1 MESTGP
7 EFVSL
12 QGASML
18 NIALFGAPG
27 AGKGTQSELLMKKH
41 NLVYIATGDI
51 LRQEIAG
58 GTELGLAAKSI
69 IEAGGLVSDEIV
81 VQIIEKKIITNPDA
95 AGFLFDGF
103 PRTFV
108 QAYILEGLLLKMHTS
123 LTCLLS
129 LEVPP
134 EESFKRLLERA
145 KTSGRSDDTEVVIKN
160 RLREYEEKTAP
171 VAQFYKDQ
179 GLYFPIEGV
188 GSIEEI
194 NNKLE
199 EIIDQELRK
208 VLFNVVLLGYPGAG
222 RGTQARNL
230 AKKYNLVYLSTG
242 EMLKEEIAKKSDVGQ
257 TVQDIFNQGDL
268 VPDEIVI
275 KLIEKHIKRNPE
287 ANGFIFK
294 GFPRTL
300 VQAYIL
306 DGLLRKINSS
316 VSFTLDIQCPTLE
329 LIKRLDERGKTSRRM
344 SYDMETAT
352 IVHRLEQHEK
362 VCQPLV
368 DYYGKSGKVT
378 EIDGSGTPEEVWNRI
393 EGPAEE
399 AWRKAR

>member
-1 MESTGP
+1 
-7 EFVSL
+7 
-12 QGASML
+12 ML

-51 LRQEIAG
+51 LRQEIKE

-69 IEAGGLVSDEIV
+69 IEAGGLVSDEII
-81 VQIIEKKIITNPDA
+81 VQVIENKITTNPNA
-95 AGFLFDGF
+95 KGFLFDGF

-123 LTCLLS
+123 LTCLLF
-129 LEVPP
+129 LDVPSD
-134 EESFKRLLERA
+134 ESFQRLLKRA
-145 KTSGRSDDTEVVIKN
+145 KTSGRMDDTETVIRN

-171 VAQFYKDQ
+171 VARFYQDQ
-179 GLYFPIEGV
+179 SLFFPVKGT
-188 GSIEEI
+188 GSIEQI
-194 NNKLE
+194 SMKLE
-199 EIIDQELRK
+199 KIIDQELRK

-230 AKKYNLVYLSTG
+230 ARKYNLVYLSTG
-242 EMLKEEIAKKSDVGQ
+242 EMLKEEIGKSSRVGR
-257 TVQDIFNQGDL
+257 TVQSIFDKGDL

-275 KLIEKHIKRNPE
+275 KLIEKHIQRNPE

-329 LIKRLDERGKTSRRM
+329 LIKRLDARGRTERRM
-344 SYDMETAT
+344 KYDLETST

-362 VCQPLV
+362 ICLPVV
-368 DYYGKSGKVT
+368 DYYRKQGKVT
-378 EIDGSGTPEEVWNRI
+378 AIQGEGTPEGVWSLI
-393 EGPAEE
+393 EAAAEE

>member
-1 MESTGP
+1 
-7 EFVSL
+7 
-12 QGASML
+12 ML

-51 LRQEIAG
+51 LRQEIADG
-58 GTELGLAAKSI
+58 SELGLAAQSI
-69 IEAGGLVSDEIV
+69 IEAGGLVSDEII

-129 LEVPP
+129 LEVTP
-134 EESFKRLLERA
+134 EESLKRLLNRA
-145 KTSGRSDDTEVVIKN
+145 KTSGRSDDNEAVIKN
-160 RLREYEEKTAP
+160 RLKEYEEKTAP
-171 VAQFYKDQ
+171 VAQFYKEQ
-179 GLYFPIEGV
+179 GLYFPVEGA

-194 NNKLE
+194 NRKLE
-199 EIIDQELRK
+199 EIIEQELRK
-208 VLFNVVLLGYPGAG
+208 ALFNVVLLGYPGAG

-230 AKKYNLVYLSTG
+230 AKKFNLVYLSTG
-242 EMLKEEIAKKSDVGQ
+242 EMLKEEIKNSSEVGLK
-257 TVQDIFNQGDL
+257 VKDIFEKGDL

-275 KLIEKHIKRNPE
+275 KLIEKHIKKSPE

-306 DGLLRKINSS
+306 DGLLRRINAS

-329 LIKRLDERGKTSRRM
+329 LIKRLDARGKTKRSM
-344 SYDMETAT
+344 SYDRETTT

-362 VCQPLV
+362 VCLPV
-368 DYYGKSGKVT
+368 VEYYRKQGKVT
-378 EIDGSGTPEEVWNRI
+378 VVDGDGSPEAVWSLI

>member
-1 MESTGP
+1 
-7 EFVSL
+7 
-12 QGASML
+12 ML
-18 NIALFGAPG
+18 NIALFGTPG

-51 LRQEIAG
+51 LRKEIADG
-58 GTELGLAAKSI
+58 SELGLAAKSI
-69 IEAGGLVSDEIV
+69 IEAGGLVSDEII

-103 PRTFV
+103 PRTLV

-129 LEVPP
+129 LEVSH
-134 EESFKRLLERA
+134 EESMRRLLNRA

-160 RLREYEEKTAP
+160 RLKEYDEKTAP
-171 VAQFYKDQ
+171 VAGFYKEN
-179 GLYFPIEGV
+179 GLYFSIPGE

-194 NNKLE
+194 NSKLE
-199 EIIDQELRK
+199 DVVEQELRK

-230 AKKYNLVYLSTG
+230 AKKYNLVYVSTG
-242 EMLKEEIAKKSDVGQ
+242 EMLK
-257 TVQDIFNQGDL
+257 
-268 VPDEIVI
+268 DEISRGSALGKKVETVYADGGLVSDEVVI
-275 KLIEKHIKRNPE
+275 KLIENKIKRNPE
-287 ANGFIFK
+287 SNGFIFK

-306 DGLLRKINSS
+306 DGLLRRINSS
-316 VSFTLDIQCPTLE
+316 VSFALDIQCNTLE
-329 LIKRLDERGKTSRRM
+329 LIKRLDSRGKTESRR
-344 SYDMETAT
+344 SYDRETTT
-352 IVHRLEQHEK
+352 IVRRLELHEK
-362 VCQPLV
+362 ICLPVV
-368 DYYGKSGKVT
+368 DYYRKQGRMT
-378 EIDGSGTPEEVWNRI
+378 EIEGQGNPEEVWSRI
-393 EGPAEE
+393 EGPSEI

>member
-1 MESTGP
+1 
-7 EFVSL
+7 
-12 QGASML
+12 ML

-27 AGKGTQSELLMKKH
+27 AGKGTQSELLMKKY

-51 LRQEIAG
+51 LRREIAD
-58 GTELGLAAKSI
+58 GTDLGLAAKSI
-69 IEAGGLVSDEIV
+69 IEAGGLVSDEII
-81 VQIIEKKIITNPDA
+81 VQIIEKKIFTNPDA

-145 KTSGRSDDTEVVIKN
+145 KTSGRSDDTETVINN
-160 RLREYEEKTAP
+160 RLREYQEKTEP

-179 GLYFPIEGV
+179 DLYFPVPGV
-188 GSIEEI
+188 GTIEQI
-194 NNKLE
+194 NQKLE
-199 EIIDQELRK
+199 NIIEQELKK

-230 AKKYNLVYLSTG
+230 ARKYNLVYLSTG
-242 EMLKEEIAKKSDVGQ
+242 EMLKEEISKQSAVGQ
-257 TVQDIFNQGDL
+257 AVKTSFDQGDL

-275 KLIEKHIKRNPE
+275 KLIEKHIRRNPE

-306 DGLLRKINSS
+306 DGLLRKINAS
-316 VSFTLDIQCPTLE
+316 VSFTLDIGCPTLE
-329 LIKRLDERGKTSRRM
+329 LIKRLDARGKTDRCM
-344 SYDMETAT
+344 SYDLKTTT

-362 VCQPLV
+362 ICQPV
-368 DYYGKSGKVT
+368 VEYYRKQGKVT
-378 EIDGSGTPEEVWNRI
+378 AIDGSGTPEEVWGRI

>member
-1 MESTGP
+1 
-7 EFVSL
+7 
-12 QGASML
+12 ML

-51 LRQEIAG
+51 LRQEIAN
-58 GTELGLAAKSI
+58 GTELGLAARSI
-69 IEAGGLVSDEIV
+69 IEAGGLVPDEII

-134 EESFKRLLERA
+134 KESFKRLLNRA

-160 RLREYEEKTAP
+160 RLKEYEEKTAP

-179 GLYFPIEGV
+179 GLYFPVEGV
-188 GSIEEI
+188 GSIKQI
-194 NNKLE
+194 NSRLE
-199 EIIDQELRK
+199 EVIEHELKK

-242 EMLKEEIAKKSDVGQ
+242 DMLKEEIVKGTPVGK
-257 TVQDIFNQGDL
+257 TVQAIFDKGDL
-268 VPDEIVI
+268 VTDEIVI
-275 KLIEKHIKRNPE
+275 KLIEKNIQRNPD

-329 LIKRLDERGKTSRRM
+329 LIKRLDDRGKTEKRM
-344 SYDMETAT
+344 KYDIETST

-362 VCQPLV
+362 VCLPVV
-368 DYYGKSGKVT
+368 DYYGKHKVT
-378 EIDGSGTPEEVWNRI
+378 VIDGSGTPEEVWDRI
-393 EGPAEE
+393 KGPAEDT
-399 AWRKAR
+399 WRKAR

>member
-1 MESTGP
+1 
-7 EFVSL
+7 
-12 QGASML
+12 ML

-27 AGKGTQSELLMKKH
+27 AGKGTQSKLLMEKH

-51 LRQEIAG
+51 LRQEIAN

-69 IEAGGLVSDEIV
+69 IETGGLVSDEII

-134 EESFKRLLERA
+134 EESFKRLLNRA
-145 KTSGRSDDTEVVIKN
+145 KTSGRSDDTEAVIKN
-160 RLREYEEKTAP
+160 RLEEYQKKTAP

-179 GLYFPIEGV
+179 GLYFPVEGV

-194 NNKLE
+194 NRKLE
-199 EIIDQELRK
+199 EVIEQELRK

-230 AKKYNLVYLSTG
+230 ARKYNLVYLSTG
-242 EMLKEEIAKKSDVGQ
+242 EMLKEEISKGSGVGKA
-257 TVQDIFNQGDL
+257 VQAIFDKGDL

-275 KLIEKHIKRNPE
+275 KLIEKHIHQNPE

-306 DGLLRKINSS
+306 DGLLRKVNSS

-329 LIKRLDERGKTSRRM
+329 LLKRLDARGKTERRM
-344 SYDMETAT
+344 SYDMETST
-352 IVHRLEQHEK
+352 IVHRLEQHETICLP
-362 VCQPLV
+362 VV
-368 DYYGKSGKVT
+368 DYYRKQGKVT
-378 EIDGSGTPEEVWNRI
+378 VIDGDGTPEEVWSRI
-393 EGPAEE
+393 EGPADD
-399 AWRKAR
+399 ARRSTRSASI

>member
-1 MESTGP
+1 
-7 EFVSL
+7 
-12 QGASML
+12 ML

-51 LRQEIAG
+51 LRQEIAEG
-58 GTELGLAAKSI
+58 SELGLAARSI
-69 IEAGGLVSDEIV
+69 IEKGGLVSDEII
-81 VQIIEKKIITNPDA
+81 VQIIEKKITTNPDA

-129 LEVPP
+129 LEVSP
-134 EESFKRLLERA
+134 EESFKRLLNRA
-145 KTSGRSDDTEVVIKN
+145 KTSGRSDDNEVVIRN
-160 RLREYEEKTAP
+160 RLKEYEEKTAP

-179 GLYFPIEGV
+179 NLYFPIQGE

-194 NNKLE
+194 NKRIE
-199 EIIDQELRK
+199 EIIEKELRK

-230 AKKYNLVYLSTG
+230 AKQYNLVYLSTG
-242 EMLKEEIAKKSDVGQ
+242 EMLKEEIAKGSELGRRVEEL
-257 TVQDIFNQGDL
+257 VSRGDL
-268 VPDEIVI
+268 VGDEIVI
-275 KLIEKHIKRNPE
+275 KLIEKHISKNPE

-306 DGLLRKINSS
+306 DGLLRKIGSS
-316 VSFTLDIQCPTLE
+316 VNFVLDIQCPTLE
-329 LIKRLDERGKTSRRM
+329 LIKRLDARGKTDRQQ
-344 SYDMETAT
+344 SYDMEAST

-362 VCQPLV
+362 ICQPVV
-368 DYYGKSGKVT
+368 DYYAKQPTVT
-378 EIDGSGTPEEVWNRI
+378 AIDGNGSPEEVWERI
-393 EGPAEE
+393 QGPAEA

>member
-1 MESTGP
+1 
-7 EFVSL
+7 
-12 QGASML
+12 ML

-51 LRQEIAG
+51 LRQEISN

-69 IEAGGLVSDEIV
+69 IETGGLVSDEII

-129 LEVPP
+129 LEVPT
-134 EESFKRLLERA
+134 EESFKRLLKRA
-145 KTSGRSDDTEVVIKN
+145 ETSGRSDDNEAVIKN
-160 RLREYEEKTAP
+160 RLKEYQEKTAP
-171 VAQFYKDQ
+171 VARFYQDQ
-179 GLYFPIEGV
+179 GLYFPVRGV
-188 GSIEEI
+188 GSIEQI
-194 NNKLE
+194 NLKLE
-199 EIIDQELRK
+199 EIIEQEQRK
-208 VLFNVVLLGYPGAG
+208 VLFNIVLLGYPGAG

-242 EMLKEEIAKKSDVGQ
+242 EMLKEEIGKGSEVGQ
-257 TVQDIFNQGDL
+257 TVKVIFDKGDL

-275 KLIEKHIKRNPE
+275 KLIEKHIQLNPE

-316 VSFTLDIQCPTLE
+316 VSFILDIHCSTLQ
-329 LIKRLDERGKTSRRM
+329 LIKRLDARGKTELRM
-344 SYDMETAT
+344 NYDMETTT

-362 VCQPLV
+362 VCLPVV
-368 DYYGKSGKVT
+368 DYYRKQGKVT
-378 EIDGSGTPEEVWNRI
+378 VIEGDSTPEEVWSRI
-393 EGPAEE
+393 IGPSDE

>member
-1 MESTGP
+1 
-7 EFVSL
+7 
-12 QGASML
+12 ML

-81 VQIIEKKIITNPDA
+81 VQIIENKIITNPDA

>member
-1 MESTGP
+1 
-7 EFVSL
+7 
-12 QGASML
+12 ML

-27 AGKGTQSELLMKKH
+27 SGKGTQSELLMKEH

-51 LRQEIAG
+51 LRQEIAD

-69 IEAGGLVSDEIV
+69 IEAGGLVSDEII

-145 KTSGRSDDTEVVIKN
+145 KTSGRSDDTEAVIKN
-160 RLREYEEKTAP
+160 RLKEYAEKTAP

-188 GSIEEI
+188 GSIEAI
-194 NNKLE
+194 NRKLE
-199 EIIDQELRK
+199 AIIDQELRK

-230 AKKYNLVYLSTG
+230 AQKYNLVYLSTG
-242 EMLKEEIAKKSDVGQ
+242 EMLKEEIAKKSTVGQ
-257 TVQDIFNQGDL
+257 TVQTIFNQGDL

-306 DGLLRKINSS
+306 DGLLRKIHSS
-316 VSFTLDIQCPTLE
+316 ISFTLDIQCPTLE
-329 LIKRLDERGKTSRRM
+329 LIKRLDARGKTERRM
-344 SYDMETAT
+344 SYDLETTT
-352 IVHRLEQHEK
+352 IVHRLEQHEN

-368 DYYGKSGKVT
+368 DFYGKSGRVV
-378 EIDGSGTPEEVWNRI
+378 EISGEGTPEEVWQRI
-393 EGPAEE
+393 EGPAEK

>member
-1 MESTGP
+1 
-7 EFVSL
+7 
-12 QGASML
+12 ML

-51 LRQEIAG
+51 LRAEIAEG
-58 GTELGLAAKSI
+58 SELGLAAKSI
-69 IEAGGLVSDEIV
+69 IEEGGLVSDEII

-108 QAYILEGLLLKMHTS
+108 QAYILEGVLLKMHTS

-129 LEVPP
+129 LEVSP
-134 EESFKRLLERA
+134 EESLKRLLNRA
-145 KTSGRSDDTEVVIKN
+145 KTSGRSDDNEAVIRN
-160 RLREYEEKTAP
+160 RLKEYELKTAP

-179 GLYFPIEGV
+179 GLYFPIPGE
-188 GSIEEI
+188 GSIEQI
-194 NNKLE
+194 NATIEK
-199 EIIDQELRK
+199 IIEKELRK

-230 AKKYNLVYLSTG
+230 ANKYNLVYLSTG
-242 EMLKEEIAKKSDVGQ
+242 EMLKEEIRKKSAAGKRVEELV
-257 TVQDIFNQGDL
+257 TRGDL

-275 KLIEKHIKRNPE
+275 KLIEKHIRKNPE

-306 DGLLRKINSS
+306 DGLLRKINAS
-316 VSFTLDIQCPTLE
+316 VNFVLDIQCPTLD
-329 LIKRLDERGKTSRRM
+329 LIKRLDARGKTDRRQ
-344 SYDMETAT
+344 SYDLEAST
-352 IVHRLEQHEK
+352 IVHRLEQHER
-362 VCQPLV
+362 VCQPVV
-368 DYYGKSGKVT
+368 DYYSRQPQVT
-378 EIDGSGTPEEVWNRI
+378 AIDGQGTPDEVWERI
-393 EGPAEE
+393 QGPAEA

>member
-1 MESTGP
+1 
-7 EFVSL
+7 
-12 QGASML
+12 ML
-18 NIALFGAPG
+18 NIALFGMPG
-27 AGKGTQSELLMKKH
+27 AGKGTQSTLLMEKH

-58 GTELGLAAKSI
+58 STELGLAAKSI
-69 IEAGGLVSDEIV
+69 IEAGGLVSDEII
-81 VQIIEKKIITNPDA
+81 VQIIEKKITTNPDA

-108 QAYILEGLLLKMHTS
+108 QAYILEGLLLKVHTS

-134 EESFKRLLERA
+134 EESFKRLLKRA
-145 KTSGRSDDTEVVIKN
+145 KTSGRSDDTEAVIKN
-160 RLREYEEKTAP
+160 RLKEYQEKTAP
-171 VAQFYKDQ
+171 VARFYRDQ
-179 GLYFPIEGV
+179 GLYFPVEGV
-188 GSIEEI
+188 GPIEEI
-194 NNKLE
+194 NRKLE
-199 EIIDQELRK
+199 EVIEKELRK
-208 VLFNVVLLGYPGAG
+208 VLFNIVLLGYPGAG

-230 AKKYNLVYLSTG
+230 ARKYNLVYLSTG
-242 EMLKEEIAKKSDVGQ
+242 EMLKEEIGNDSRVGR
-257 TVQDIFNQGDL
+257 TVRAVFDKGDL

-275 KLIEKHIKRNPE
+275 KLIEKNIRRNPE

-329 LIKRLDERGKTSRRM
+329 LIKRLDARGATERRM
-344 SYDMETAT
+344 SYDMETTT
-352 IVHRLEQHEK
+352 IVHRLELHEK
-362 VCQPLV
+362 ICLPVLGFYQ
-368 DYYGKSGKVT
+368 KQGKVT
-378 EIDGSGTPEEVWNRI
+378 VIDGDGTPEEVWGRI
-393 EGPAEE
+393 EAPAEE

>member
-1 MESTGP
+1 
-7 EFVSL
+7 
-12 QGASML
+12 ML

-41 NLVYIATGDI
+41 NLVYIATGDM
-51 LRQEIAG
+51 LRQEISNN
-58 GTELGLAAKSI
+58 TELGLAAKSI
-69 IEAGGLVSDEIV
+69 IEAGGLVSDEII

-108 QAYILEGLLLKMHTS
+108 QAYILKGLLLKMHTS

-134 EESFKRLLERA
+134 EESFGRLLKRA
-145 KTSGRSDDTEVVIKN
+145 ETSGRSDDTEIVIKN
-160 RLREYEEKTAP
+160 RLKEYKEKTAP
-171 VAQFYKDQ
+171 VAKFYQDQ
-179 GLYFPIEGV
+179 GLYFPVEGI
-188 GSIEEI
+188 GSVEQI
-194 NNKLE
+194 NQKLE
-199 EIIDQELRK
+199 KVIEQELRK

-230 AKKYNLVYLSTG
+230 AREYNLAYLSTG
-242 EMLKEEIAKKSDVGQ
+242 EMLKKQIVKGSQASQ
-257 TVQDIFNQGDL
+257 TMQSTFDQGDL
-268 VPDEIVI
+268 LPDEIVI
-275 KLIEKHIKRNPE
+275 KLIENHIQSNPE

-329 LIKRLDERGKTSRRM
+329 LIKRLDARGKTEQSR
-344 SYDMETAT
+344 SYDIETST
-352 IVHRLEQHEK
+352 IVYRLEQHEK
-362 VCQPLV
+362 ICLPVV
-368 DYYGKSGKVT
+368 EYYEKEGKVT
-378 EIDGSGTPEEVWNRI
+378 VIDGDGTPEEVWTRI
-393 EGPAEE
+393 QKPAKK
-399 AWRKAR
+399 AWRRAR

>member
-1 MESTGP
+1 
-7 EFVSL
+7 
-12 QGASML
+12 ML
-18 NIALFGAPG
+18 NIALFGTPG

-51 LRQEIAG
+51 LRQEIADG
-58 GTELGLAAKSI
+58 SELGLAAKSI
-69 IEAGGLVSDEIV
+69 IEAGGLVSDEII

-103 PRTFV
+103 PRTMV

-129 LEVPP
+129 LEVSP
-134 EESFKRLLERA
+134 EESLKRLLNRA
-145 KTSGRSDDTEVVIKN
+145 KTSGRSDDTEAVIKN
-160 RLREYEEKTAP
+160 RLKEYQEKTAP
-171 VAQFYKDQ
+171 VADFYKENE
-179 GLYFPIEGV
+179 LYFAIEGE
-188 GSIEEI
+188 GSIEDI
-194 NNKLE
+194 NLKLE
-199 EIIDQELRK
+199 EVIEKELRK

-230 AKKYNLVYLSTG
+230 AKEYNLVYLSTG
-242 EMLKEEIAKKSDVGQ
+242 EMLKEEIGRKSVVGKR
-257 TVQDIFNQGDL
+257 VQDIFNMGDL
-268 VPDEIVI
+268 VPDEVVI
-275 KLIEKHIKRNPE
+275 KLIEKHIRRNPE

-316 VSFTLDIQCPTLE
+316 VSFCLDIQCPTLE
-329 LIKRLDERGKTSRRM
+329 LIKRLDARGKTDRRM
-344 SYDMETAT
+344 SYDMETTT

-362 VCQPLV
+362 VCLPVV
-368 DYYGKSGKVT
+368 DYYEKQGKMINV
-378 EIDGSGTPEEVWNRI
+378 DGEGEPEEVWNRI
-393 EGPAEE
+393 VGPAEV

>member
-1 MESTGP
+1 
-7 EFVSL
+7 
-12 QGASML
+12 ML

-41 NLVYIATGDI
+41 NLVYIATGDM
-51 LRQEIAG
+51 LRQEIADG
-58 GTELGLAAKSI
+58 SELGLAARSI
-69 IEAGGLVSDEIV
+69 IEAGGLVSDEII

-134 EESFKRLLERA
+134 EESFKRLLNRA
-145 KTSGRSDDTEVVIKN
+145 KTSGRADDTEAVIKN
-160 RLREYEEKTAP
+160 RLKEYEEKTAP
-171 VAQFYKDQ
+171 VARFYKDQ
-179 GLYFPIEGV
+179 DLYFPIPGV
-188 GSIEEI
+188 GSIEDI
-194 NNKLE
+194 NARLE
-199 EIIDQELRK
+199 EVIEKELRK

-230 AKKYNLVYLSTG
+230 AREYNLVYLSTG
-242 EMLKEEIAKKSDVGQ
+242 EMLKEEIRKKSPVGQ
-257 TVQDIFNQGDL
+257 TVQAIFDKGDL

-275 KLIEKHIKRNPE
+275 KLIEKHIRRNPE

-329 LIKRLDERGKTSRRM
+329 LLKRLDARGKTERRM

-352 IVHRLEQHEK
+352 IVHRLEQHETI
-362 VCQPLV
+362 CQPVV
-368 DYYGKSGKVT
+368 DYYGKQGKVT
-378 EIDGSGTPEEVWNRI
+378 VIDGDGSPEEVWSRI

>member
-1 MESTGP
+1 
-7 EFVSL
+7 
-12 QGASML
+12 ML

-51 LRQEIAG
+51 LRQEIAD

-69 IEAGGLVSDEIV
+69 IEAGGLASDEII
-81 VQIIEKKIITNPDA
+81 VQIIEKKIISNPDA

-108 QAYILEGLLLKMHTS
+108 QAYILEGLLLKVHSS

-134 EESFKRLLERA
+134 EESFKRLLNRA
-145 KTSGRSDDTEVVIKN
+145 KTSGRSDDTENVIKN
-160 RLREYEEKTAP
+160 RLKEYEEKTAP
-171 VAQFYKDQ
+171 VAQFYRDQ
-179 GLYFPIEGV
+179 GIYFPIEGV
-188 GSIEEI
+188 GSIEQI
-194 NNKLE
+194 NDKLE
-199 EIIDQELRK
+199 EIIEKELRK

-222 RGTQARNL
+222 RGTQARSL
-230 AKKYNLVYLSTG
+230 AHKYNLVYLSTG
-242 EMLKEEIAKKSDVGQ
+242 EMLKEEIKKKSPVGQ
-257 TVQDIFNQGDL
+257 TVQAIFDRGDL

-275 KLIEKHIKRNPE
+275 KLIEKNISRNPE

-329 LIKRLDERGKTSRRM
+329 LIKRLDARGKTERRM
-344 SYDMETAT
+344 SYDLETT
-352 IVHRLEQHEK
+352 SIVHRLEQHEK
-362 VCQPLV
+362 VCLPV
-368 DYYGKSGKVT
+368 VEYYQKQRKVT
-378 EIDGSGTPEEVWNRI
+378 VIDGEGSPEEVWSRI